1 MATSQGVGADA
12 AGLRLR
18 EVSNC
23 SESHLRVG
31 GTTCPSSVAGLG
43 GVFMVPDTTWP

>member
-1 MATSQGVGADA
+1 MCGTQSQGCKPVKACHEGDRPRSGELAGSQGVGADA

-23 SESHLRVG
+23 SESHL
-31 GTTCPSSVAGLG
+31 
-43 GVFMVPDTTWP
+43 

>member
-1 MATSQGVGADA
+1 MCGTRGWGCKLVQACYEGDRPQSRELAGSQGVGAEA

-23 SESHLRVG
+23 SESHL
-31 GTTCPSSVAGLG
+31 
-43 GVFMVPDTTWP
+43 